1 MKEAVSGAHAKW
13 DPRGGAG
20 AAARDLGHGACAGA
34 FPASLMLFGALAGAA
49 ALLMLSLVAVY
60 RAGIALIDGF
70 EWLMHVGTVLGANP
84 FGWTL

>member
-1 MKEAVSGAHAKW
+1 MKGAVSGAHAKR

-20 AAARDLGHGACAGA
+20 AAARDIVHGACAGA
-34 FPASLMLFGALAGAA
+34 LPAPLVLFGALA
-49 ALLMLSLVAVY
+49 LLMLLLVAAY
-60 RAGIALIDGF
+60 HAGIALIDGF

>member
-1 MKEAVSGAHAKW
+1 MKGAVSGAHAKR
-13 DPRGGAG
+13 DPRGGTG

-49 ALLMLSLVAVY
+49 LLMLSLVAAY
-60 RAGIALIDGF
+60 HAGIALIDGF

>member
-1 MKEAVSGAHAKW
+1 MKGAAAGAHAKH

-34 FPASLMLFGALAGAA
+34 LPAPLMLFGAA
-49 ALLMLSLVAVY
+49 ALLMLLLVAAY
-60 RAGIALIDGF
+60 HAGIALIDGF